1 VPVQKVSVSLDED
14 VLAEARAR
22 VGGRGLSG
30 LVNDALRS
38 HLQQQ
43 RLQEWL
49 LEQDTTHGPV
59 PGELLDEARA
69 EWNRGG

>member
-1 VPVQKVSVSLDED
+1 MPVQKVSVSLDED

-30 LVNDALRS
+30 LVNEALRS
-38 HLQQQ
+38 HLQHQ
-43 RLQEWL
+43 RLEEWL
-49 LEQDTTHGPV
+49 RDQDATHGPV
-59 PGELLDEARA
+59 PHELLDEARA